1 MAVRG
6 ESRPSLGDVVSA
18 ASLIIGLLTAWL
30 YVAGWTYAYDYF
42 ASFRIPLLMVDLP
55 LEHYFV
61 YGGSVPSYFPVSS
74 MIVAALFTAFLCGLH
89 KWSHYF
95 GRFGTT
101 AALVTLVFVA
111 FGLARW
117 GGAAA
122 ARSEF
127 QFQRESDYPAYPRV
141 RLAFGN
147 KSDGQTVMGDVTTR
161 DCGRLVASGRE
172 LFFLIRPVRE
182 VPGISL
188 YTVVVP
194 SREAELLV
202 ITGEYT
208 SCR

>member
-1 MAVRG
+1 VRG
-6 ESRPSLGDVVSA
+6 ESRLSLGDVVSA

-42 ASFRIPLLMVDLP
+42 ANFRIPLLMIDLP

-61 YGGSVPSYFPVSS
+61 YGGSVPAYFPVFS
-74 MIVAALFTAFLCGLH
+74 IVVAVLFTALLCALH
-89 KWSHYF
+89 KWSNYF

-101 AALVTLVFVA
+101 AALVILVFMA

-127 QFQRESDYPAYPRV
+127 QFQRDSDYPAYPRV

-147 KSDGQTVMGDVTTR
+147 KSDGQTVIGDVTMR

-182 VPGISL
+182 VPGLSL

-194 SREAELLV
+194 FREAGSLV

>member
-1 MAVRG
+1 
-6 ESRPSLGDVVSA
+6 
-18 ASLIIGLLTAWL
+18 
-30 YVAGWTYAYDYF
+30 
-42 ASFRIPLLMVDLP
+42 MVDLP

-147 KSDGQTVMGDVTTR
+147 KKLT
-161 DCGRLVASGRE
+161 GRQSWGMSQRAIAGVSWHRVE
-172 LFFLIRPVRE
+172 SSFFLYDRFRSS
-182 VPGISL
+182 G
-188 YTVVVP
+188 Y
-194 SREAELLV
+194 
-202 ITGEYT
+202 
-208 SCR
+208 